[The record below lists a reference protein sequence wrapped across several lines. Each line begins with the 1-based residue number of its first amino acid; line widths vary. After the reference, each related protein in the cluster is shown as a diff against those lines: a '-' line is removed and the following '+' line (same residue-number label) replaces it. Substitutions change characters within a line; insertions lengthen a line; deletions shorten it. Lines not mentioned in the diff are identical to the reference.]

1 MYELVPQSVLA
12 EQVMFWFIHAP
23 LEQIWFV
30 PQVFFNWLAV
40 LFEQY
45 ELAVPELLHVYVM

>member
-12 EQVMFWFIHAP
+12 EQVMFW
-23 LEQIWFV
+23 LEQLPLLQVWFPV
-30 PQVFFNWLAV
+30 HVVFSCEAV

-45 ELAVPELLHVYVM
+45 EVLVPALLHVYVM